1 MEWHEGG
8 ELAPRRLAHCSVD
21 WELTSLSSAQ
31 VTTHPHERNG
41 ADSSAPT
48 SLRSTAMGQV
58 LLVWTQFHRQE
69 TCRMEWVAGSAL
81 LRGIEMHP
89 VGQLV
94 AV

>member
-1 MEWHEGG
+1 
-8 ELAPRRLAHCSVD
+8 
-21 WELTSLSSAQ
+21 
-31 VTTHPHERNG
+31 
-41 ADSSAPT
+41 
-48 SLRSTAMGQV
+48 MGQV